1 VPSDASSA
9 QPSSAAAARAQP
21 LLVAHALTCRFGGVL
36 ALDEVDLS
44 IDSGEL
50 LGIIGPNGAGK
61 STLFNVITGHVRPTS
76 GHLNFRGQD
85 ITGMSP
91 FRVARVGIVR
101 KYQVPTVFQSL
112 SVRQN
117 LAVAASGRSSFRALF
132 GRPTGIREKIAQLLD
147 LLRLS
152 PRADDEAGT
161 LSHGERQWLEIG
173 MVLANDPQLLLLD
186 EPTAGMTTRETR
198 ETEALLRDLATG
210 HTVAVIEH
218 DIRFIREVAR
228 RVIVMHRGRILADGV
243 IADIER
249 NETVRDVYLGR
260 SA

>member
-1 VPSDASSA
+1 VPSGASSA
-9 QPSSAAAARAQP
+9 QPSSAGAAAAPP
-21 LLVAHALTCRFGGVL
+21 LLLAHALSCRFGGVL
-36 ALDEVDLS
+36 ALDQVDLA
-44 IDSGEL
+44 IAAGEL

-76 GHLNFRGQD
+76 GRLTFRAQD
-85 ITGMSP
+85 ITGMSAY
-91 FRVARVGIVR
+91 RVARVGIVR
-101 KYQVPTVFQSL
+101 KYQVPTVFRNLSL
-112 SVRQN
+112 RQN
-117 LAVAASGRSSFRALF
+117 LAVAANGRRSLPALL
-132 GRPTGIREKIAQLLD
+132 GRPADTREKIAQLLD
-147 LLRLS
+147 LLHLS
-152 PRADDEAGT
+152 QRADDEAGT
-161 LSHGERQWLEIG
+161 LSHGEQQWLEIG

-198 ETEALLRDLATG
+198 ETEALLKDLASG

>member
-1 VPSDASSA
+1 VPSGASSA
-9 QPSSAAAARAQP
+9 QLSSGGAGAAEP
-21 LLVAHALTCRFGGVL
+21 LLLVHALSCRFGGVV
-36 ALDEVDLS
+36 ALDQVDLA
-44 IDSGEL
+44 IAAGEL

-61 STLFNVITGHVRPTS
+61 STLFNVITGHLRPTT
-76 GHLNFRGQD
+76 GRLTFAGQD

-91 FRVARVGIVR
+91 YRVARVGIVR
-101 KYQVPTVFQSL
+101 KYQVPTVFRNLSL
-112 SVRQN
+112 RQN
-117 LAVAASGRSSFRALF
+117 LAVAANGRRSLPALL
-132 GRPTGIREKIAQLLD
+132 GRPADTREKIAQLLD
-147 LLRLS
+147 LLHLS
-152 PRADDEAGT
+152 HRAEDEAGT

-198 ETEALLRDLATG
+198 ETEALLKDLARG

>member
-1 VPSDASSA
+1 MPSGASSA
-9 QPSSAAAARAQP
+9 QPSSGAAPAPP
-21 LLVAHALTCRFGGVL
+21 LLEAHRLSRRFGGVV
-36 ALDEVDLS
+36 ALDHVDLR
-44 IDSGEL
+44 IQPGEL

-61 STLFNVITGHVRPTS
+61 STLFNVITGHLRPTS
-76 GHLNFRGQD
+76 GRLDFRGQD

-91 FRVARVGIVR
+91 HRVARVGIVR

-112 SVRQN
+112 SVSQN
-117 LAVAASGRSSFRALF
+117 LAVAANGRRSFRALF
-132 GRPTGIREKIAQLLD
+132 GRPPGVREKIVQLLD
-147 LLRLS
+147 LLHLS

-198 ETEALLRDLATG
+198 ETEALLKNLATG

>member
-1 VPSDASSA
+1 VPSDGSSA
-9 QPSSAAAARAQP
+9 QPSSAAAPKAP
-21 LLVAHALTCRFGGVL
+21 LLVANALSCRFGGIL
-36 ALDEVDLS
+36 ALDQVDLS

-76 GHLNFRGQD
+76 GRLTFRGQE

-91 FRVARVGIVR
+91 YRVARAGIVR
-101 KYQVPTVFQSL
+101 KYQVPTVFRNLSL
-112 SVRQN
+112 RQN
-117 LAVAASGRSSFRALF
+117 LAVAANGRRSLPALL
-132 GRPTGIREKIAQLLD
+132 GRPADTREKILQLLD
-147 LLRLS
+147 LLHLS
-152 PRADDEAGT
+152 SRADDEAGT
-161 LSHGERQWLEIG
+161 LSHGQRQWLEIG

-198 ETEALLRDLATG
+198 ETEALLKDLASG

-228 RVIVMHRGRILADGV
+228 RVIVMHRGRVLADGV

>member
-1 VPSDASSA
+1 MPSDASSA
-9 QPSSAAAARAQP
+9 QPSSAATAARP
-21 LLVAHALTCRFGGVL
+21 LLVMHALSCRFGGVL
-36 ALDEVDLS
+36 ALDQVDLQ

-76 GHLNFRGQD
+76 GRLTFRGRD
-85 ITGMSP
+85 ITGLP
-91 FRVARVGIVR
+91 PHRVARVGIVR
-101 KYQVPTVFQSL
+101 KYQVPTVFRNLSL
-112 SVRQN
+112 RQN
-117 LAVAASGRSSFRALF
+117 LAVAANGRRSLPALLA
-132 GRPTGIREKIAQLLD
+132 RPADTREKIARLLD
-147 LLRLS
+147 LLHLS
-152 PRADDEAGT
+152 HRADDEAGT

-198 ETEALLRDLATG
+198 ETEALLKDLAMG
-210 HTVAVIEH
+210 HTTAVIEH
-218 DIRFIREVAR
+218 DIRFIREVAH

>member
-1 VPSDASSA
+1 MPSGASSA
-9 QPSSAAAARAQP
+9 QPSSATAAPVQP
-21 LLVAHALTCRFGGVL
+21 LLVATALTCRFGGVL
-36 ALDEVDLS
+36 ALNQLDLN
-44 IDSGEL
+44 IQSGEL

-76 GHLNFRGQD
+76 GRLDFRGQD

-91 FRVARVGIVR
+91 YRVARLGIVR
-101 KYQVPTVFQSL
+101 KYQVPTVFQGL
-112 SVRQN
+112 SVWQN
-117 LAVAASGRSSFRALF
+117 LAVAANGRSSFPALF
-132 GRPTGIREKIAQLLD
+132 MRPAGIREKIARLLD
-147 LLRLS
+147 LLHLS
-152 PRADDEAGT
+152 ARADDEAGT

-173 MVLANDPQLLLLD
+173 MVLANDPPLLLLD

-198 ETEALLRDLATG
+198 ETEALLKDLAKG
-210 HTVAVIEH
+210 HTVVVIEH

>member
-1 VPSDASSA
+1 VAPG
-9 QPSSAAAARAQP
+9 PP
-21 LLVAHALTCRFGGVL
+21 LLVARALSCRFGGIL
-36 ALDEVDLS
+36 ALDQVDLN
-44 IDSGEL
+44 IESGEL

-76 GHLNFRGQD
+76 GRLTFRGQD
-85 ITGMSP
+85 ITGLSP
-91 FRVARVGIVR
+91 YRVARVGIVR
-101 KYQVPTVFQSL
+101 KYQVPTVFRNLSL
-112 SVRQN
+112 RQN
-117 LAVAASGRSSFRALF
+117 LAVAANGRSSLMALL
-132 GRPTGIREKIAQLLD
+132 GRPTDTREKIARLLD

-152 PRADDEAGT
+152 HRSEDEAGT

-186 EPTAGMTTRETR
+186 EPTAGLTTRETR
-198 ETEALLRDLATG
+198 ETEALLKDLARG
-210 HTVAVIEH
+210 HTLAVIEH

-228 RVIVMHRGRILADGV
+228 RVIVMHRGRVLADGV

-249 NETVRDVYLGR
+249 NQTVRDVYLGR